1 MNNNILT
8 KKLFLLKILTNN
20 IEGKITENFDKINN
34 EIKQKIEK
42 VKNVKIYQK
51 NENSEETTE
60 ISIKNKNLT
69 NLLSNSSLQEKSIND
84 YIIIY
89 VNKDYLDEPS
99 RDIIIKWCKS
109 INMYNYKI
117 IDTIESLNLEIS
129 NKNLKAILS
138 CEEIDFFLNQP
149 LRIQIVRGIE
159 LRFKGI
165 PLVFTHLPTNQ
176 IKNPEL
182 KKEIWQDLKIIK
194 GIIKYGWTLSFNL
207 LLWNCN
213 KYSFE

>member
-8 KKLFLLKILTNN
+8 KKLFLLKILKNN
-20 IEGKITENFDKINN
+20 IEGKITENFEKIDN
-34 EIKQKIEK
+34 EIKQEIEK
-42 VKNVKIYQK
+42 VKSVKIYQK
-51 NENSEETTE
+51 NENSKQTTG
-60 ISIKNKNLT
+60 IPIKTKNLM
-69 NLLSNSSLQEKSIND
+69 NLLPNNSLQEKSNNNNHHH
-84 YIIIY
+84 IIIY
-89 VNKDYLDEPS
+89 INKNYLNEPS
-99 RDIIIKWCKS
+99 RDIITKWCKS
-109 INMYNYKI
+109 INIHNYKI
-117 IDTIESLNLEIS
+117 IDTIESLNLEIN

-194 GIIKYGWTLSFNL
+194 GIIKYG
-207 LLWNCN
+207 
-213 KYSFE
+213 

>member
-20 IEGKITENFDKINN
+20 IEGKIIENFDKINN

-84 YIIIY
+84 DYIIIY

-109 INMYNYKI
+109 INMHNYKI

-165 PLVFTHLPTNQ
+165 PLVFTHLPINQ

-194 GIIKYGWTLSFNL
+194 GIIKYG
-207 LLWNCN
+207 
-213 KYSFE
+213 

>member
-109 INMYNYKI
+109 INIHNYKI

-194 GIIKYGWTLSFNL
+194 GIIKYG
-207 LLWNCN
+207 
-213 KYSFE
+213 

>member
-51 NENSEETTE
+51 NENSEKTAE

-109 INMYNYKI
+109 INMHNYKI

-194 GIIKYGWTLSFNL
+194 GIIKYG
-207 LLWNCN
+207 
-213 KYSFE
+213 

>member
-1 MNNNILT
+1 MNNNNNILT

-109 INMYNYKI
+109 INMHNYKI

-194 GIIKYGWTLSFNL
+194 GIIKYG
-207 LLWNCN
+207 
-213 KYSFE
+213 

>member
-109 INMYNYKI
+109 INMHNYKI

-194 GIIKYGWTLSFNL
+194 GIIKYG
-207 LLWNCN
+207 
-213 KYSFE
+213 

>member
-1 MNNNILT
+1 MSNNILT

-20 IEGKITENFDKINN
+20 IEGKITENFEKINN
-34 EIKQKIEK
+34 EIKQRIEK

-51 NENSEETTE
+51 NGNSEETTE
-60 ISIKNKNLT
+60 IPIKNKNNLT
-69 NLLSNSSLQEKSIND
+69 NLLLNSSLQKKNIND

-99 RDIIIKWCKS
+99 RDIIVKWCKS
-109 INMYNYKI
+109 INMHNYKI

-165 PLVFTHLPTNQ
+165 PLVFTYLPTNQ

-194 GIIKYGWTLSFNL
+194 GIIQYG
-207 LLWNCN
+207 
-213 KYSFE
+213 

>member
-1 MNNNILT
+1 MSNNILT

-20 IEGKITENFDKINN
+20 IEGKITENFEKINN
-34 EIKQKIEK
+34 EIKHKIEK

-60 ISIKNKNLT
+60 ISTKNKNLT

-109 INMYNYKI
+109 INMRNYKI
-117 IDTIESLNLEIS
+117 IDTIESLSLEIS

-165 PLVFTHLPTNQ
+165 PLVFTYLPTNQ

-194 GIIKYGWTLSFNL
+194 GIIKYG
-207 LLWNCN
+207 
-213 KYSFE
+213 

>member
-1 MNNNILT
+1 MSNNILT

-20 IEGKITENFDKINN
+20 IEGKITENFEKINN

-51 NENSEETTE
+51 NGNSEETTE
-60 ISIKNKNLT
+60 ISTKNKNLT
-69 NLLSNSSLQEKSIND
+69 NLLSNSSLQKKSIND

-99 RDIIIKWCKS
+99 RDIIVKWCKS
-109 INMYNYKI
+109 INMHNYKI

-165 PLVFTHLPTNQ
+165 PLVFTYLPTNQ

-194 GIIKYGWTLSFNL
+194 GIIQYG
-207 LLWNCN
+207 
-213 KYSFE
+213 

>member
-1 MNNNILT
+1 MNNSILT

-20 IEGKITENFDKINN
+20 IEGKITEDFEKIDN

-42 VKNVKIYQK
+42 VKIYQK
-51 NENSEETTE
+51 NENSKNPTRVPVE
-60 ISIKNKNLT
+60 NKNLT
-69 NLLSNSSLQEKSIND
+69 KVLLNNNLQEKIIND
-84 YIIIY
+84 HIIIY
-89 VNKDYLDEPS
+89 VNKNHLNEPS
-99 RDIIIKWCKS
+99 RDIITKWCKS
-109 INMYNYKI
+109 INIHNYKI

-129 NKNLKAILS
+129 NKNPKAILS

-165 PLVFTHLPTNQ
+165 PLVFTYLPANQ

-194 GIIKYGWTLSFNL
+194 GIIKYG
-207 LLWNCN
+207 
-213 KYSFE
+213 

>member
-1 MNNNILT
+1 MNNNILA

-20 IEGKITENFDKINN
+20 IEGKITENFEKIDN

-51 NENSEETTE
+51 NENNKKPAEVPE
-60 ISIKNKNLT
+60 KNKNLT
-69 NLLSNSSLQEKSIND
+69 NLLSNNTLQEKSISN

-89 VNKDYLDEPS
+89 VNKNYLNEPS
-99 RDIIIKWCKS
+99 KDIVTKWCKS
-109 INMYNYKI
+109 INIQNYKI
-117 IDTIESLNLEIS
+117 IDNIESLNSEIS
-129 NKNLKAILS
+129 NKTPKAILS

-194 GIIKYGWTLSFNL
+194 GIIKYG
-207 LLWNCN
+207 
-213 KYSFE
+213 

>member
-51 NENSEETTE
+51 NENSEKTTE

-109 INMYNYKI
+109 INIHNYKI

-176 IKNPEL
+176 INNPEL

-194 GIIKYGWTLSFNL
+194 GIIKYG
-207 LLWNCN
+207 
-213 KYSFE
+213 

>member
-1 MNNNILT
+1 MNNNILN
-8 KKLFLLKILTNN
+8 KKLFLLKILKNN
-20 IEGKITENFDKINN
+20 VEGQITENFEKIDI

-42 VKNVKIYQK
+42 AKNIKIYQK
-51 NENSEETTE
+51 NENTKKPAEALVKTE
-60 ISIKNKNLT
+60 NLK
-69 NLLSNSSLQEKSIND
+69 NLLSSNSLQEKSSSNTSN

-89 VNKDYLDEPS
+89 LNKNHLNEPS
-99 RDIIIKWCKS
+99 KDIVTKWCKS
-109 INMYNYKI
+109 INIQNYKI

-129 NKNLKAILS
+129 NKNPKAILS

-165 PLVFTHLPTNQ
+165 PLVFTYLPTNQ

-194 GIIKYGWTLSFNL
+194 GIIKYG
-207 LLWNCN
+207 
-213 KYSFE
+213 

>member
-42 VKNVKIYQK
+42 VKNIKIYQK

-194 GIIKYGWTLSFNL
+194 GIIKYG
-207 LLWNCN
+207 
-213 KYSFE
+213 

>member
-1 MNNNILT
+1 MNNNNNILT

-51 NENSEETTE
+51 NENSEEATE

-109 INMYNYKI
+109 INMHNYKI

-194 GIIKYGWTLSFNL
+194 GIIKYG
-207 LLWNCN
+207 
-213 KYSFE
+213 

>member
-20 IEGKITENFDKINN
+20 IEGKITENFEKINN

-89 VNKDYLDEPS
+89 VNKDYLNEPS

-109 INMYNYKI
+109 INMHNYKI

-194 GIIKYGWTLSFNL
+194 GIIKYG
-207 LLWNCN
+207 
-213 KYSFE
+213 

>member
-20 IEGKITENFDKINN
+20 IEGKIIENFDKINN

-89 VNKDYLDEPS
+89 VNKNYLDEPS

-109 INMYNYKI
+109 IKMHNYKI

-165 PLVFTHLPTNQ
+165 PLVFTHLPINQ

-194 GIIKYGWTLSFNL
+194 GIIKYG
-207 LLWNCN
+207 
-213 KYSFE
+213 

>member
-8 KKLFLLKILTNN
+8 KKLFLLKILKNN
-20 IEGKITENFDKINN
+20 IEGKLTENFEEIDNQ
-34 EIKQKIEK
+34 IKQKIEE
-42 VKNVKIYQK
+42 VKNTKIYQK
-51 NENSEETTE
+51 NENNAAPTE
-60 ISIKNKNLT
+60 VPLNNKILT
-69 NLLSNSSLQEKSIND
+69 NILSNNNLQEKSINN

-89 VNKDYLDEPS
+89 VNKNYLNDPS
-99 RDIIIKWCKS
+99 RDIITKWCKG
-109 INMYNYKI
+109 INIHNYKI
-117 IDTIESLNLEIS
+117 IDTIESLNLEIG
-129 NKNLKAILS
+129 NKPPKAILS

-165 PLVFTHLPTNQ
+165 PLVFTYLPENQ

-194 GIIKYGWTLSFNL
+194 GIIKYG
-207 LLWNCN
+207 
-213 KYSFE
+213 

>member
-1 MNNNILT
+1 MNNNILN

-20 IEGKITENFDKINN
+20 IEGKITENFEKIEND
-34 EIKQKIEK
+34 IKQKIEK
-42 VKNVKIYQK
+42 TKSVKIYQK
-51 NENSEETTE
+51 NEN
-60 ISIKNKNLT
+60 IKQPKEMPIKTKNLT
-69 NLLSNSSLQEKSIND
+69 NLLPNNSLQEKSINNNH
-84 YIIIY
+84 IIIY
-89 VNKDYLDEPS
+89 INRNYLDEPS
-99 RDIIIKWCKS
+99 RDIITKWCKS
-109 INMYNYKI
+109 ININNYKI

-165 PLVFTHLPTNQ
+165 PLVFTYLPTNQ

-194 GIIKYGWTLSFNL
+194 GIIKYG
-207 LLWNCN
+207 
-213 KYSFE
+213 

>member
-8 KKLFLLKILTNN
+8 KKLFLLKILKNN
-20 IEGKITENFDKINN
+20 IKGKITENFEKIDN

-42 VKNVKIYQK
+42 AKNVAIFQK
-51 NENSEETTE
+51 NENRKPIEVSA
-60 ISIKNKNLT
+60 KNKDLT
-69 NLLSNSSLQEKSIND
+69 NLLSNNSLQEKSIDN

-89 VNKDYLDEPS
+89 VNKNHLNEPS
-99 RDIIIKWCKS
+99 KDTITKWCKS
-109 INMYNYKI
+109 INIDNYKI

-129 NKNLKAILS
+129 NKIPKAILS
-138 CEEIDFFLNQP
+138 CEEIDFFLNKP

-165 PLVFTHLPTNQ
+165 PLVFTHLPINQ

-194 GIIKYGWTLSFNL
+194 GIIKYG
-207 LLWNCN
+207 
-213 KYSFE
+213 

>member
-1 MNNNILT
+1 MNNNNILT

-109 INMYNYKI
+109 INMHNYKI

-194 GIIKYGWTLSFNL
+194 GIIKYG
-207 LLWNCN
+207 
-213 KYSFE
+213 

>member
-20 IEGKITENFDKINN
+20 IEGKIIENFDKINN

-69 NLLSNSSLQEKSIND
+69 NRLSNSSLQEKSINDD

-109 INMYNYKI
+109 INMHNYKI

-165 PLVFTHLPTNQ
+165 PLVFTHLPINQ

-194 GIIKYGWTLSFNL
+194 GIIKYG
-207 LLWNCN
+207 
-213 KYSFE
+213 

>member
-20 IEGKITENFDKINN
+20 IEGKIIENFDKINN

-109 INMYNYKI
+109 INMHNYKI

-194 GIIKYGWTLSFNL
+194 GIIKYG
-207 LLWNCN
+207 
-213 KYSFE
+213 

>member
-1 MNNNILT
+1 MNKNILT

-20 IEGKITENFDKINN
+20 IEGKITENFEKINN

-109 INMYNYKI
+109 INMHNYKI

-194 GIIKYGWTLSFNL
+194 GIIKYG
-207 LLWNCN
+207 
-213 KYSFE
+213 

>member
-1 MNNNILT
+1 MH
-8 KKLFLLKILTNN
+8 
-20 IEGKITENFDKINN
+20 
-34 EIKQKIEK
+34 
-42 VKNVKIYQK
+42 
-51 NENSEETTE
+51 
-60 ISIKNKNLT
+60 
-69 NLLSNSSLQEKSIND
+69 
-84 YIIIY
+84 
-89 VNKDYLDEPS
+89 
-99 RDIIIKWCKS
+99 
-109 INMYNYKI
+109 NYKI

-165 PLVFTHLPTNQ
+165 PLVFTYLPTNQ

-194 GIIKYGWTLSFNL
+194 GIIKYG
-207 LLWNCN
+207 
-213 KYSFE
+213 

>member
-1 MNNNILT
+1 MSNKILT

-20 IEGKITENFDKINN
+20 IEGKITENFEKINN
-34 EIKQKIEK
+34 EIKQRIEK
-42 VKNVKIYQK
+42 VKNVEIYQK
-51 NENSEETTE
+51 NGNSEETTE
-60 ISIKNKNLT
+60 MPIKNKNNLT
-69 NLLSNSSLQEKSIND
+69 NLLSNSSLQKKNIND

-99 RDIIIKWCKS
+99 RDIIVKWCKS
-109 INMYNYKI
+109 INMHNYKI

-165 PLVFTHLPTNQ
+165 PLVFTYLPTNQ

-194 GIIKYGWTLSFNL
+194 GIIKYG
-207 LLWNCN
+207 
-213 KYSFE
+213 

>member
-1 MNNNILT
+1 MSNNILT

-20 IEGKITENFDKINN
+20 IEGKITENFEKINN
-34 EIKQKIEK
+34 EIKHKIEK

-60 ISIKNKNLT
+60 ISTKNKNLT

-99 RDIIIKWCKS
+99 RDIIVKWCKS
-109 INMYNYKI
+109 INMHNYKI

-165 PLVFTHLPTNQ
+165 PLVFTYLPTNQ

-194 GIIKYGWTLSFNL
+194 GIIKYG
-207 LLWNCN
+207 
-213 KYSFE
+213 